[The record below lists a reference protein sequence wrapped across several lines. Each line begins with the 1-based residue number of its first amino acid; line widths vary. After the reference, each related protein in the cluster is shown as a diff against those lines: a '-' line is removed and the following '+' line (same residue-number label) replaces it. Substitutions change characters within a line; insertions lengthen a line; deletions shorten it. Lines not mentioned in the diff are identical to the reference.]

1 MLSLMIR
8 LLQTT
13 QHKSIIYRAKY
24 SGGLTPSVAFK
35 VDPSIP
41 MENFDEYEPT
51 VVEQLILQANENSG
65 DIVNLENEVVKNR

>member
-1 MLSLMIR
+1 MIR

-13 QHKSIIYRAKY
+13 QHKSIRYIEQKY
-24 SGGLTPSVAFK
+24 SGGPTPSVAFK

-51 VVEQLILQANENSG
+51 VVEQLIIQTNENSG
-65 DIVNLENEVVKNR
+65 DIKP